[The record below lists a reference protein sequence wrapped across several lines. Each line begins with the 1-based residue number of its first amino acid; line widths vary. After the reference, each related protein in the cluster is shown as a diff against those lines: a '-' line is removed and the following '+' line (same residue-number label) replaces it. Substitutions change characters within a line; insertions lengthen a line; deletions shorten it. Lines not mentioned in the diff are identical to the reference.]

1 MPEFLD
7 GINLSNSDNL
17 VSYTN
22 TTIAGNEVE
31 LTSCSPYVSWNDFN
45 IQISKNLNLQKRN
58 NNFLIIN
65 SGKTCITWS
74 DEIGS
79 WVEHKVC
86 KLEKKFKK
94 NLKPKECKPF
104 RCSDTSD
111 GCSVNV
117 MDILICQEGNYY
129 VDLKNSLYYIF
140 SDGFWNGVDLI
151 GDLTLEIEGD
161 FNLNKIKNKSKQK
174 SLLLETWK
182 PISLSLDAGYVYAPY
197 VPMFDIHEELNEP
210 DSFSAN
216 KKVRS
221 KYSTSSVSSSFYST
235 VNIA

>member
-1 MPEFLD
+1 MPESFD
-7 GINLSNSDNL
+7 EINLSASSSL
-17 VSYTN
+17 VYSSNAVDFITL
-22 TTIAGNEVE
+22 TEGN
-31 LTSCSPYVSWNDFN
+31 PIIPWNDFN
-45 IQISKNLNLQKRN
+45 VQISKNLNLQKRN

-65 SGKTCITWS
+65 AGKTCITWS
-74 DEIGS
+74 DEISS

-94 NLKPKECKPF
+94 NLKSKECKPF
-104 RCSDTSD
+104 RSSDAA
-111 GCSVNV
+111 GCKLNV

-129 VDLKNSLYYIF
+129 VDLKNSLYYVF

-151 GDLTLEIEGD
+151 GDLTLEIERD

-182 PISLSLDAGYVYAPY
+182 PISFSLDAGYVYAPY

-210 DSFSAN
+210 ESFSAN

-221 KYSTSSVSSSFYST
+221 RYSTSSVSSSFYST